1 MLYRRTGLV
10 VLNPLVLSM
19 LMIIAF
25 LVNFQISFNDYN
37 KGGQFISFFLGPATV
52 ILAVPLY
59 KKIHLLKANVLP
71 ILAGITIGSVT
82 GIVSIIGMCRIF
94 GLGELVSV
102 SMIPKS
108 ITTPIGIEL
117 SNQLGGLP
125 SITVAGIV
133 FTGISG
139 VLLGPMICRL
149 FRIDDRIAVGIAI
162 GTSSHALGTTKAVE
176 LGETEGAMSGLA
188 IGITGQDGITH
199 LERAVLHQQGG
210 NDAFGFI
217 ERGFNDG
224 TNGLAVGVGMNVHAV
239 ADEQNSFQQ
248 IIQTHFLF
256 GRYRYHQCVAIP
268 FIWHQTGFCQLMF
281 GEIGVGIWA
290 VDLVECNDDGNAGS
304 LGMCNGFAGLRHDAV
319 SGSHD
324 QNYYISTLGTASA
337 HCSKCCMAWS
347 IQEGDQTVFLDHLV
361 STDVLGNTA
370 CFAARYIGV
379 ADGIQQGSLAMVN
392 VA

>member
-1 MLYRRTGLV
+1 VNETTLTFFAGSPLFGIAISLLTFQIGSMLYRSTGLV

-25 LVNFQISFNDYN
+25 LVNFHISFDDYN

-59 KKIHLLKANVLP
+59 KKINLLKANILP

-94 GLGELVSV
+94 GLDELASV

-188 IGITGQDGITH
+188 IGI
-199 LERAVLHQQGG
+199 
-210 NDAFGFI
+210 
-217 ERGFNDG
+217 
-224 TNGLAVGVGMNVHAV
+224 
-239 ADEQNSFQQ
+239 
-248 IIQTHFLF
+248 
-256 GRYRYHQCVAIP
+256 
-268 FIWHQTGFCQLMF
+268 
-281 GEIGVGIWA
+281 
-290 VDLVECNDDGNAGS
+290 
-304 LGMCNGFAGLRHDAV
+304 AGL
-319 SGSHD
+319 
-324 QNYYISTLGTASA
+324 I
-337 HCSKCCMAWS
+337 
-347 IQEGDQTVFLDHLV
+347 TVFLAPLIAKI
-361 STDVLGNTA
+361 L
-370 CFAARYIGV
+370 
-379 ADGIQQGSLAMVN
+379 M
-392 VA
+392 